1 MPYHDRM
8 NATADVIIAG
18 GGVAGMSTAL
28 FLARAGL
35 QTTILE
41 RNVLGMESSWAGGG
55 ILAPLLP
62 WHYSQPVLEMCHWG
76 AQMYPAWTETLRALG
91 GIDPEYWPCGMQV
104 LPTDQITPE
113 NPTANATIYPLFSRI
128 PDADNHSLWMPN
140 VAQVRNPRLVKSLRK
155 AMDAMNIQV
164 LEHCGDTTLHVSK
177 NHVSH
182 IQSQHGK
189 HAGAHYLVAGGAW
202 SQHMLADMPPAKTIA
217 PVRGQM
223 LLFQTEPGLLPHI
236 LYQDGVYLIPRRD
249 GHIVVG
255 STVESVGFDKST
267 TESARQHLHARAIQL
282 LPELGNFAII
292 QQWSG
297 LRPGAPDNIPT
308 VARHPDIDNLF
319 INAGHFRYGVTMAPS
334 SAKLLT
340 DLLLRRTP
348 DIDPLP
354 YAWR

>member
-1 MPYHDRM
+1 
-8 NATADVIIAG
+8 
-18 GGVAGMSTAL
+18 
-28 FLARAGL
+28 
-35 QTTILE
+35 
-41 RNVLGMESSWAGGG
+41 
-55 ILAPLLP
+55 
-62 WHYSQPVLEMCHWG
+62 
-76 AQMYPAWTETLRALG
+76 
-91 GIDPEYWPCGMQV
+91 
-104 LPTDQITPE
+104 
-113 NPTANATIYPLFSRI
+113 
-128 PDADNHSLWMPN
+128 
-140 VAQVRNPRLVKSLRK
+140 
-155 AMDAMNIQV
+155 
-164 LEHCGDTTLHVSK
+164 
-177 NHVSH
+177 
-182 IQSQHGK
+182 
-189 HAGAHYLVAGGAW
+189 
-202 SQHMLADMPPAKTIA
+202 MLADMPPAKTIT

-223 LLFQTEPGLLPHI
+223 LLFQAEPGLLPHI

-267 TESARQHLHARAIQL
+267 TESARQHLYTRAIQL
-282 LPELGNFAII
+282 LPELGNLAII

-340 DLLLRRTP
+340 DLLLHRTP

>member
-1 MPYHDRM
+1 MPYHSKM
-8 NATADVIIAG
+8 NATSDVIIAG
-18 GGVAGMSTAL
+18 GDVAGMSTAF
-28 FLARAGL
+28 FLAHAGL

-41 RNVLGMESSWAGGG
+41 RNVPGMESSWAGGG

-62 WHYSQPVLEMCHWG
+62 QHYSQPVLEMCHRG
-76 AQMYPAWTETLRALG
+76 AQMYPAWVETLRTLG

-104 LPTDQITPE
+104 LPTDQVMPE
-113 NPTANATIYPLFSRI
+113 KPATDTATYPLFSSV

-155 AMDAMNIQV
+155 AMDALNIRV
-164 LEHCGDTTLHVSK
+164 LEQCGDTTLHVSK

-182 IQSQHGK
+182 IQSQRGK
-189 HAGAHYLVAGGAW
+189 HVGAHYLVAGGAW
-202 SQHMLADMPPAKTIA
+202 SQHMLVNAPPAKTIT

-223 LLFQTEPGLLPHI
+223 LLFQTEPGLLSHI

-267 TESARQHLHARAIQL
+267 TESARQHLHARAIRL
-282 LPELGNFAII
+282 LPKLGDFAII
-292 QQWSG
+292 RQWSG
-297 LRPGAPDNIPT
+297 LRPGSPDNIPT